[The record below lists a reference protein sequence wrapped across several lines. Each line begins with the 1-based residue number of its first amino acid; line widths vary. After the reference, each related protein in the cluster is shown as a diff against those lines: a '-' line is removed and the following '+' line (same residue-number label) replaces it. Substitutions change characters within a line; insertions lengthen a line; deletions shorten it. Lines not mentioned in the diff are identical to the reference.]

1 MPSLPM
7 QMGDDDTAAAL
18 FPFPN
23 PRVRGTDPQAKDL
36 MPPGGGG
43 EHGCTEQDHPLA
55 TGRHDEGAPSH
66 PMPPP
71 PLIVPVASEKKK
83 KKHKQG
89 QEHEKHPAGS
99 LPEGP
104 LIEIL
109 SRVPYKSLCRFK
121 CVSKPWLALCSDP
134 DIRKRSPQT
143 MAGFFLRN
151 YGMRPCFINLSGRG
165 QPLVDPFL
173 SFLRE
178 SFKLLIPQHCCGGL
192 VLCKYWESYCFEEDE
207 YNLVVCNP
215 ATKKWAEL
223 PPNPIQLQD
232 EDEEE
237 VEEYLCF
244 DPAVPS
250 RFMVFTHTWDFTE
263 VIIYSSDTGRW
274 TTVESGWIDKTPI
287 GLPVFLNGTLHLMTT
302 EYSIITVD
310 TEGKVWGQIDIPGN
324 MRDSSDYPFIGQSQG
339 RLYAWCINDNVDVC
353 QLLVWALEDYGGA
366 KWALKDTVNI
376 SELFGRDRYKYVEP
390 LAIHPDCDLIFLTDR
405 RGKAIS
411 YDMDSKKVHVIGT
424 HETFYGAIPYVPC
437 FAEWPSDGH

>member
-1 MPSLPM
+1 
-7 QMGDDDTAAAL
+7 
-18 FPFPN
+18 
-23 PRVRGTDPQAKDL
+23 
-36 MPPGGGG
+36 MPPGGGGG

-55 TGRHDEGAPSH
+55 TGRRDEGAPSY

-71 PLIVPVASEKKK
+71 PLIVLVASEKKK
-83 KKHKQG
+83 KKKKKKHEQE

-104 LIEIL
+104 LVEIL

-134 DIRKRSPQT
+134 DIRKRSPKT
-143 MAGFFLRN
+143 M
-151 YGMRPCFINLSGRG
+151 
-165 QPLVDPFL
+165 Q
-173 SFLRE
+173 
-178 SFKLLIPQHCCGGL
+178 CCGGL
-192 VLCKYWESYCFEEDE
+192 VLCKYWESRYVEEFE

-250 RFMVFTHTWDFTE
+250 RFVVLTHTWDFTE
-263 VIIYSSDTGRW
+263 VAIYSSDTGRW
-274 TTVESGWIDKTPI
+274 TTVETGWTDEAPV

-302 EYSIITVD
+302 EYSIVTVD

-339 RLYAWCINDNVDVC
+339 RLYAWSINDNIDVC
-353 QLLVWALEDYGGA
+353 QLSVWALEDYGGA
-366 KWALKDTVNI
+366 KWALKYTVNI
-376 SELFGRDRYKYVEP
+376 SELFGRNCCKYVEP
-390 LAIHPDCDLIFLTDR
+390 LAIHPDCDLIFLADR

-424 HETFYGAIPYVPC
+424 YQTFNGAVPYVPC

>member
-1 MPSLPM
+1 MCREAKGGRRGRRVPSSARRRERFC
-7 QMGDDDTAAAL
+7 DAAL
-18 FPFPN
+18 
-23 PRVRGTDPQAKDL
+23 RLSREADPPK
-36 MPPGGGG
+36 
-43 EHGCTEQDHPLA
+43 CA
-55 TGRHDEGAPSH
+55 TFRRRS
-66 PMPPP
+66 
-71 PLIVPVASEKKK
+71 VEKKK
-83 KKHKQG
+83 KKKKQEQEQE

-104 LIEIL
+104 LVEIL

-134 DIRKRSPQT
+134 DIRKRSPKT
-143 MAGFFLRN
+143 M
-151 YGMRPCFINLSGRG
+151 
-165 QPLVDPFL
+165 Q
-173 SFLRE
+173 
-178 SFKLLIPQHCCGGL
+178 CCGGL
-192 VLCKYWESYCFEEDE
+192 VLCKYWESRYVEEYE

-232 EDEEE
+232 EDEDE

-250 RFMVFTHTWDFTE
+250 SFVVLTHTWDFTE
-263 VIIYSSDTGRW
+263 VAIYSSDTGRW
-274 TTVESGWIDKTPI
+274 TTVESGWTDEAPV
-287 GLPVFLNGTLHLMTT
+287 GLPVFLNGTLHLMTP
-302 EYSIITVD
+302 EYSIVTVD

-339 RLYAWCINDNVDVC
+339 RLYAWCINDNIDVC
-353 QLLVWALEDYGGA
+353 QLSVWALEDYGGA

-376 SELFGRDRYKYVEP
+376 SELFGRNCCKYVEP
-390 LAIHPDCDLIFLTDR
+390 LAIHPDCDLIFLADR

-424 HETFYGAIPYVPC
+424 YKTFVGAVPYVPC